1 MLSQYLGF
9 IFPLSPHFIIHTFKM
24 CIKWVETPF
33 QTAARRMTALQKA
46 WRIKK
51 EKFAFW
57 STLQDTF
64 CLQLKLKSFFCDLI
78 LFIKERLSFS
88 FSASVLV
95 VSQGGTRGLL
105 AAFDTLFTIKVLLV
119 KSDLHKIFQPSTGQ
133 GSLAYYSRSVSTF
146 LQPQFQT

>member
-64 CLQLKLKSFFCDLI
+64 CLQLKLKSFFCDNFIYKGTPFLFFLCFI
-78 LFIKERLSFS
+78 LSGVVGGNKGPVGSF
-88 FSASVLV
+88 
-95 VSQGGTRGLL
+95 
-105 AAFDTLFTIKVLLV
+105 
-119 KSDLHKIFQPSTGQ
+119 
-133 GSLAYYSRSVSTF
+133 
-146 LQPQFQT
+146 